1 MNDSNFKNMIRKI
14 IFIAAIFAITTGVKA
29 QQEAHFTQFMY
40 NQLYFNPA
48 YAGARG
54 MPSFS
59 LIYRNQWIGFKGAP
73 VSGLLSFNAP
83 LFNDR
88 VGFGLTV
95 HRESA
100 GIFDTWDVAMAYS
113 YNIKISDESSIR
125 LGLQGKMTY
134 LGIDFSDPSVIVR
147 DPTDQSIKYDESTNK
162 YTGNFGAGIHLKI
175 KQMFFGIG
183 APAFFPSEVGIN
195 NNQLI
200 PQIARHSSHFYFIA
214 GTLLPLSNS
223 LQLKPVLLTKY
234 VEGAPISLDLNASLV
249 FNLVFTAGVS
259 YRFTGSS
266 NSKHDSFDIL
276 ALYQINNVA
285 IGAAY
290 DIPISEIS
298 NHTSGSLEI
307 LIRYDF
313 IKETTDMANPRFFF

>member
-1 MNDSNFKNMIRKI
+1 MNDYNFNNMIRKL
-14 IFIAAIFAITTGVKA
+14 IFILAIFAATTGVKA

-54 MPSFS
+54 MPSFT
-59 LIYRNQWIGFKGAP
+59 LIYRNQWIGFNGAP
-73 VSGLLSFNAP
+73 TSGLLSFNTP
-83 LFNDR
+83 LFGDR

-95 HRESA
+95 HKETH
-100 GIFDTWDVAMAYS
+100 GIFDTWDASMAYS
-113 YNIKISDESSIR
+113 YNIKISDESSLR

-147 DPTDQSIKYDESTNK
+147 DPTDQSITYDQSTDK

-183 APAFFPSEVGIN
+183 APAFFPSEVGVN
-195 NNQLI
+195 NNPLI
-200 PQIARHSSHFYFIA
+200 PEIAQQSTHFYFIA
-214 GTLLPLSNS
+214 GTLLPLSQT

-234 VEGAPISLDLNASLV
+234 VQGAPISVDLNASLV
-249 FNLVFTAGVS
+249 FNLVFTAGIS
-259 YRFTGSS
+259 YRFAGSG

-276 ALYQINNVA
+276 ALYQINNIA

-290 DIPISEIS
+290 DIPVSDIS
-298 NHTSGSLEI
+298 NHTSGSIEI
-307 LIRYDF
+307 LVRYDF

>member
-1 MNDSNFKNMIRKI
+1 MNDSNYINMIRRLLFI
-14 IFIAAIFAITTGVKA
+14 IAILTFSFGVKA

-54 MPSFS
+54 MPSFT

-73 VSGLLSFNAP
+73 TSGLLSFNAP
-83 LFNDR
+83 LFGDR

-95 HRESA
+95 HRESQ
-100 GIFDTWDVAMAYS
+100 GIFDTWDAAMAYS
-113 YNIKISDESSIR
+113 YNIQINEESSLR

-134 LGIDFSDPSVIVR
+134 MGIDFSDPSVIIR
-147 DPTDQSIKYDESTNK
+147 DPTDESIVYDESTNK

-195 NNQLI
+195 SNPLV
-200 PQIARHSSHFYFIA
+200 PRIARHSAHFYFIA
-214 GTLLPLSNS
+214 GTLIPLNKTI
-223 LQLKPVLLTKY
+223 QLKPVLMTKY
-234 VEGAPISLDLNASLV
+234 VDGAPISIDLNASLV
-249 FNLVFTAGVS
+249 FNLAFTAGIS

-276 ALYQINNVA
+276 ALYQINNMA

-290 DIPISEIS
+290 DIPVSDIS
-298 NHTSGSLEI
+298 NHTSGSIEI